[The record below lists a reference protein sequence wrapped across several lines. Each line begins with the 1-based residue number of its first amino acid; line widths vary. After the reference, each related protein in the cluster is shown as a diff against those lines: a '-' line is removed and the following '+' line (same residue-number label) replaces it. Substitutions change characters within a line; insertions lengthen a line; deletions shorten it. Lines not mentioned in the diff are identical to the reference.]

1 MAERPRSL
9 RRVVLLGTASLLVAI
24 ALVAEVLALGPRA
37 ASALPAPR
45 LPREMPATDV
55 NPFGVNIFLDKEV
68 EEWKKR
74 RTMEMIA
81 EAGIGWVKQQF
92 SWAEIEP
99 SPDYFWDDK
108 YDKSSWEKFDRIVDL
123 AEEYGLEVIARL
135 DRPPEWARPAGS
147 NPEAPPMDPHAYADF
162 VYDFVRHYRG
172 RIHYIQIWNEP
183 NLHREWRYGSPV
195 DPVAYVTLLRLAYER
210 AKEADPNVQ
219 VLSAPLAARTTD
231 DPDRLNLS
239 DLTFLEEMYQAGAA
253 PYFDIMSANG
263 YGFEDP
269 PSAPPDPA
277 RMNFRRVEL
286 LRLVMEK
293 YGDGNKA
300 VWLNEYGWNAAPERF
315 PTERLYWGRVG
326 LEEQARYTV
335 EGIAYAQ
342 THWPWAGVICI
353 WYFRQVGDIPDTLAE
368 HYFRMVN
375 VDFTPQPVYA
385 AVRDSAAAL
394 SIATPGWYEEMAPP
408 VRRRGNWYPVRDER
422 ASGGSYLASSLPG
435 SRLVFAFQ
443 GTDVSLR
450 VRKGP
455 DGGRLLVSVDGITGR
470 GTALPRDAYGLAYL
484 DLYSPQEEWVD
495 VPLVQ
500 SLGDEYPLRSHR
512 LELTVADEK
521 DPAST
526 GHLCVV
532 DALEVRYQ
540 RSYTLFG
547 VASSILFAGL
557 LASTG
562 ALAAELRRAPP
573 PRPQPVPVNPWTLRP
588 EQIKPPEK
596 ESGSGSGDRA

>member
-1 MAERPRSL
+1 VTGRPRSF
-9 RRVVLLGTASLLVAI
+9 RRVVLSSASSLLLLV
-24 ALVAEVLALGPRA
+24 ALVAEILAIGPRA

-45 LPREMPATDV
+45 APREMPATDV

-92 SWAEIEP
+92 PWAEIEP
-99 SPDYFWDDK
+99 LQDYYWDDK

-147 NPEAPPMDPHAYADF
+147 NPEAPPLDPHTYADF

-210 AKEADPNVQ
+210 AKEADPNIQ

-239 DLTFLEEMYQAGAA
+239 ELTFLEEMYQAGAA

-286 LRLVMEK
+286 VRLLMEK
-293 YGDGNKA
+293 YGDQGKA
-300 VWLNEYGWNAAPERF
+300 IWLNEYGWNAAPEQF
-315 PTERLYWGRVG
+315 PPERLYWGRVSPQ
-326 LEEQARYTV
+326 EQARYTV
-335 EGIAYAQ
+335 QGIDYALD
-342 THWPWAGVICI
+342 HWPWAGVICI
-353 WYFRQVGDIPDTLAE
+353 WYFRQVGDIPDTQAE
-368 HYFRMVN
+368 YYFRMVN

-385 AVRDSAAAL
+385 AVRAAASEL
-394 SIATPGWYEEMAPP
+394 AVASPGWYEETSPP
-408 VRRRGNWYPVRDER
+408 VRQRGNWYPVRDER
-422 ASGGSYLASSLPG
+422 ASGGSYLASNLPG
-435 SRLVFAFQ
+435 SRLAFTFQ
-443 GTDVSLR
+443 GTEVQLR

-455 DGGRLLVSVDGITGR
+455 DGGRLLVSVDGVTGR
-470 GTALPRDAYGLAYL
+470 GTSLPRDSYGLAYL
-484 DLYSPQEEWVD
+484 DLYSPQEEWVE

-500 SLGDEYPLRSHR
+500 RLGEELPLRSHR

-521 DPAST
+521 DPASA
-526 GHLCVV
+526 GHLCIV
-532 DALEVRYQ
+532 DALEVRYR
-540 RSYTLFG
+540 RSYLLFG
-547 VASSILFAGL
+547 TTSGL
-557 LASTG
+557 LVAALLAALAS
-562 ALAAELRRAPP
+562 LAAELRRAPP

-588 EQIKPPEK
+588 EQIAPAK
-596 ESGSGSGDRA
+596 EGEGSGDRDRS